1 MATVFMQTREAQL
14 VCSSVET
21 WSGLCCSVL
30 DDIRGG
36 DVGEAILRYLFFL
49 NAMSIHK
56 GMKFIR

>member
-36 DVGEAILRYLFFL
+36 GMRVGITFVSFFL
-49 NAMSIHK
+49 KCDEHS
-56 GMKFIR
+56 